1 MSNQSLD
8 DLIYFNG
15 LNLETGGYFDEPM
28 TVGELAAIA
37 NQHRPDKKSLSELES
52 KKSETEAS
60 FGVPIEFGLGDD
72 LKKVGW
78 GMIFPAQADAKQV
91 DAILAAMKDLVELR
105 QGQAG
110 NFFKI
115 LRGKDGYRWSDGRGE
130 TKSEFL
136 ERFKLGPGEFR
147 PKKMPFYLLIVAD
160 PQSIPF
166 SFQHEL
172 DVQYAVGRIYF
183 QTLQEYATYA
193 HSVVQAETGKV
204 KLRRRSVF
212 FGVGNQNDKA
222 TSLSVEHLIQPLHNH
237 TLAVSEENDLG
248 WESILVKPEDALKE
262 NLRQQLGGGETPA
275 IFFSASHGIGWPYN
289 HKLQLETQ
297 GGLVCQDWRRF
308 DPQEKPMLKHI
319 LTAKEIPDT
328 ANLLGS
334 MVFPFACFGLGTPY
348 KDEFAIAKKNQERI
362 RLAPRPFLS
371 PLPVRL
377 LGHPNG
383 GALAVIGHV
392 ERAWPHSFQWGELQ
406 STTGAFESLLTNL
419 MQGMPVG
426 LAMDRMNLRYAEIA
440 TTLAD
445 NLKELAFDENFIT
458 PFELTYQ
465 WTANNDAR
473 GYAILGD
480 PAARL
485 SLAPPKAKKDT
496 RLTITLSG
504 DFSGALPVVFS
515 PPALEALDGDEQ
527 QMAVRESET
536 LQALAGPFS
545 AAVEAE
551 AGGGAAQEPA
561 ADEEDAASL
570 EIGGGGGRRP
580 PADQPVADQKAA
592 GRAGSQVVVAYASP
606 FDGLAAAV
614 QIYGPEASFGL
625 GDDLKQA
632 ISPILTNLNS
642 ALQSVAATLK
652 QAADNIATL
661 EVSTSVVD
669 DLDHFDAKKAEADQ
683 VSRRYMTTITLTG
696 DINLYLPGDM
706 QGVDEVLLELHSE
719 MVKQAQANRMEM
731 IKTLGEMVASL
742 FGAKS

>member
-8 DLIYFNG
+8 ELIYFNG

-78 GMIFPAQADAKQV
+78 GMIFPAQADVRQV

-115 LRGKDGYRWSDGRGE
+115 MRGKDGYRWSDGRGE

-193 HSVVQAETGKV
+193 QSVVQAETGKV

-334 MVFPFACFGLGTPY
+334 MIFPFACFGLGTPY

-371 PLPVRL
+371 PLPVKL

-392 ERAWPHSFQWGELQ
+392 ERAWPHAFQWGELQ

-485 SLAPPKAKKDT
+485 SLASPKAKKDT
-496 RLTITLSG
+496 RPSITLSEELG
-504 DFSGALPVVFS
+504 GALPVVFS
-515 PPALEALDGDEQ
+515 PPALEALDSSEQ
-527 QMAVRESET
+527 QIAAKQNAD
-536 LQALAGPFS
+536 LQTQAGPFS
-545 AAVEAE
+545 MDASEAPAEPGSETAEGDETGSIEIE
-551 AGGGAAQEPA
+551 AGGG
-561 ADEEDAASL
+561 DK
-570 EIGGGGGRRP
+570 P
-580 PADQPVADQKAA
+580 PADRRVSNAQTGQA
-592 GRAGSQVVVAYASP
+592 GMRAVVAYASP

-625 GDDLKQA
+625 GDDIKQA
-632 ISPILTNLNS
+632 VAPILANLNS

-669 DLDHFDAKKAEADQ
+669 DLDRFDAKNAEADQ

-706 QGVDEVLLELHSE
+706 QEVDEVLLGLHSE